1 MESHHR
7 SKTTIYDCARD
18 CLDDFNGLCQADAH
32 ERVAKGSV
40 SWAER
45 QRARFYLWTDS
56 LGVFASGHASADH
69 RLRDSSDISRIIIGL
84 VLALR
89 TDISYQ
95 RAVTL
100 NEQLPRQPLVETN
113 QSLVSEDVEENGD
126 SESLPSSSNESG
138 SRDHQPTK
146 SRQAIAI
153 EKNID
158 LLITLARSIRRS
170 GATTRD
176 ENADRWVEMV
186 QKNDLEDKYTELRD
200 FPIFAG
206 VFLQCLYPHAD
217 EKLKA
222 KIAKSMARRRN
233 HFVYRGE
240 HHKKLAKQPLKGAI
254 PARLIPQTTL
264 SEASANTAAAP
275 SLNSGSK
282 PLQTQVSSGVSQRNS
297 GTSATPIGS
306 KRLIRRVSSSSQPST
321 IATGASIKDTRL
333 VIPPAPPFKDE
344 DTEVLCPYCYILYP
358 IKVAERER
366 WRISCHTF
374 ALLKLAATRKKFFAP
389 LTTGYCTYNPTI
401 PIQNGF
407 VLLAI
412 PLNSSPKKAVIKSIS
427 SKIMIKSSHPHALTP
442 LHEQAY
448 IQFSNVANA
457 LCVAGPLTKGQMTC
471 QGSLGHT
478 TVSECSERSNQ
489 SKGRS
494 GLDSDTQHEEAEFDP
509 GNLINPDLTTFL
521 AESEISDDDPAW
533 IRPSSQPLE
542 NVNYRDE
549 WGFWLSTSKYR
560 DEWVLS
566 HKLHS
571 PQPSSSENALCA
583 ALFKARHEWPPRM
596 NRFFIPNDELERLLH
611 VDAIMDELA
620 TYQLGS
626 MAAQESHRLAQ
637 NISNKAPRLFA
648 ILICLGLGDFIPQF
662 MDEGIDDEDLPFGR
676 IDDTERPGWQ
686 LGSKSRPNEPIRCMT
701 GWKQPSIINFHRE
714 QWYVL
719 AHIFN
724 NNEEGRIPH
733 YDIGNDCILPFVKD
747 EEQGD
752 QVKQGDFSTKS
763 SPSMAVKRLHSTEE
777 KDFLSEVDMLNALT
791 PHNHPHLVRLL
802 ATYRYRNRYYLLFP
816 FAKLN
821 LREYWKSNPLPDF
834 TESMIL
840 WSLHQCEAIAS
851 GLRLIHT
858 HQTTQYL
865 PDWGDPPPE
874 KGNLAGV
881 EDADRKFGCHGD
893 IKPENILWSVEIDQI
908 HDDHFK
914 GTLEYQERGYL
925 LIADLKFHQRWTTSH
940 KGLAHK
946 VRGSKTYEPPEMRL
960 NKVISRA
967 YDIWSLGCLYLE
979 FITWMVLGWE
989 KLSGFPEARGMAGAS
1004 GVTDDTFYTIIQ
1016 DAHSR
1021 FIPHGILRESV
1032 REWIR
1037 VLHEQPRSSLFIHDF
1052 LDLIEDRLLAV
1063 DPLARITCGPLNVEL
1078 GGMVGRGEKEPTYL
1092 TNSSPWPG
1100 RDVQVTPNPGETEVS
1115 KKDNS
1120 SMDLSGRTWDSQD
1133 PTPAWLDTL
1142 QDDLLNCQKESPPGS
1157 TRYFVPI
1164 NMMKSL
1170 VTRSKVE
1177 AALQNIY
1184 PRMAEDRMLLKRYS
1198 ESINLRSKRV
1208 FAILITEG
1216 SIFREAIK
1224 EFVDEGITDDDLPF
1238 YRAYNEDESSFVL
1251 CKEKHKLCKKEN
1263 HQLCGIQVMS
1273 KWSQRSRMEFDR
1285 VQWFFQAPEFRKSPG
1300 EIPYFEFHDNV
1311 VMPFL
1316 KDYEHDS
1323 EFFRAGGYSQVWPV
1337 QIDRAHQN
1345 LVDTTDPKGPYLAI
1359 KRLISRDKFQFNK
1372 EIEFS
1377 KKLSHCDD
1385 PHLIQLLAT
1394 YKFKNQYHLVFPY
1407 AKENL
1412 REYWNSVDIPYW
1424 NKKTGFWFLQEI
1436 CGLVAALNTIHNLD
1450 LGGSTAVNDSGN
1462 STRNRFSRF
1471 RNVKSGGEERENK
1484 YGRHGDLKPENILRL
1499 EGSQGSENAGV
1510 LQITDFGLG
1519 RFHRFESRSMED
1531 PRTIQGSPTYA
1542 PPEIAL
1548 GKPVSRAY
1556 DIWSLGCIFLEF
1568 ITWLLEGSRGLDEFS
1583 AARMLLGEDGITDDV
1598 YFTLITPT
1606 DRPNAPPEAEVREGV
1621 LEWIDRLRQHP
1632 RRSEMSLEFLD
1643 LIEQSMLKVDSSG
1656 RISAELLVVNIRRM
1670 LDKSENQAGYLL
1682 GSNESVIDAS
1692 SGMKPPG
1699 ARNTRVSKVKFDAYH
1714 LVLPSDE

>member
-18 CLDDFNGLCQADAH
+18 CLDDFNGLCQADDAH

-56 LGVFASGHASADH
+56 LE
-69 RLRDSSDISRIIIGL
+69 
-84 VLALR
+84 
-89 TDISYQ
+89 

-264 SEASANTAAAP
+264 SEASATTAAAP

-282 PLQTQVSSGVSQRNS
+282 PLQTQVSSGDSQRNS

-306 KRLIRRVSSSSQPST
+306 ERLIRRVSSSSQHST

-366 WRISCHTF
+366 WRISCHTY

-389 LTTGYCTYNPTI
+389 LTNGYCTYNPTI

-412 PLNSSPKKAVIKSIS
+412 PLKSSTKKAVIKSIS

-457 LCVAGPLTKGQMTC
+457 PCVVAGPLSKGQMTC

-521 AESEISDDDPAW
+521 AESEIPDDDPAW

-571 PQPSSSENALCA
+571 PQPSSSVTALCA

-596 NRFFIPNDELERLLH
+596 NSFFIPNDELERLLH

-648 ILICLGLGDFIPQF
+648 ILVCLGLGDFIPQF

-701 GWKQPSIINFHRE
+701 GWKQFRIISFDRE

-719 AHIFN
+719 AHIFD
-724 NNEEGRIPH
+724 NNEEGQIPH
-733 YDIGNDCILPFVKD
+733 YDIGNNCILPFVKD

-752 QVKQGDFSTKS
+752 KVKQGGFSTVWEIIIHPAHQKLYRSTDLEVKKSLFFS
-763 SPSMAVKRLHSTEE
+763 SPSMALKRLHSKEE
-777 KDFLSEVDMLNALT
+777 EDFLAEVDMFKAFT
-791 PHNHPHLVRLL
+791 PHNHSHLVRLL
-802 ATYRYRNRYYLLFP
+802 ATYRYRDRYYLLLFP

-821 LREYWKSNPLPDF
+821 LRKYWESIPLPEF
-834 TESMIL
+834 TKSLML
-840 WSLHQCEAIAS
+840 WFLQQCTAIAS
-851 GLRLIHT
+851 GLNSIHQQ
-858 HQTTQYL
+858 QTTRERAPGVGGL
-865 PDWGDPPPE
+865 PSFENPDHIFS
-874 KGNLAGV
+874 
-881 EDADRKFGCHGD
+881 RHGD
-893 IKPENILWSVEIDQI
+893 IKAENILWSAEIDNNHAAHCKCFLGQ
-908 HDDHFK
+908 
-914 GTLEYQERGYL
+914 LEQGYL
-925 LIADLKFHQRWTTSH
+925 LLANFGRIDFPQNSGGSH
-940 KGLAHK
+940 
-946 VRGSKTYEPPEMRL
+946 TYEPPEMSL
-960 NKVISRA
+960 NQETSRA

-989 KLSGFPEARGMAGAS
+989 ALSEFPKTHAVTEASVLAN
-1004 GVTDDTFYTIIQ
+1004 DTFYTIVQ
-1016 DAHSR
+1016 YTESQSA
-1021 FIPHGILRESV
+1021 PTAVLRESV
-1032 REWIR
+1032 RERIR
-1037 VLHEQPRSSLFIHDF
+1037 DLHEQPLSSLFIHNF
-1052 LDLIEDRLLAV
+1052 LDLIEDKLLDV
-1063 DPLARITCGPLNVEL
+1063 DPSTRIECVSLTAEL
-1078 GGMVGRGEKEPTYL
+1078 REMVDRGEREPTYL
-1092 TNSSPWPG
+1092 TKSYPWPG
-1100 RDVQVTPNPGETEVS
+1100 RDVKVIPNPGEREVS

-1120 SMDLSGRTWDSQD
+1120 SMDLSERAWDSQGLS
-1133 PTPAWLDTL
+1133 PAVLDTL
-1142 QDDLLNCQKESPPGS
+1142 KDDLLDCQEESPIGS
-1157 TRYFVPI
+1157 NRYFVPI

-1170 VTRSKVE
+1170 VTRPKVE

-1184 PRMAEDRMLLKRYS
+1184 PRMADDRILLKRYS
-1198 ESINLRSKRV
+1198 ESISLRSKRV
-1208 FAILITEG
+1208 FAILITGED
-1216 SIFREAIK
+1216 IFREAIK
-1224 EFVDEGITDDDLPF
+1224 KFVDEGVTDDDLPLC
-1238 YRAYNEDESSFVL
+1238 RAYNENQSSFVL
-1251 CKEKHKLCKKEN
+1251 CKEKHKLCEKRD
-1263 HQLCGIQVMS
+1263 HQLCGIQAMS
-1273 KWSQRSRMEFDR
+1273 KWPQRRRSEFDR

-1300 EIPYFEFHDNV
+1300 ETPYFEFHDNA

-1316 KDYEHDS
+1316 KDYEHDF

-1337 QIDRAHQN
+1337 QIHPAHQN
-1345 LVDTTDPKGPYLAI
+1345 LVDTRDLKGPYLAI
-1359 KRLISRDKFQFNK
+1359 KRLFSRDKLDFDR
-1372 EIEFS
+1372 ETEFS
-1377 KKLSHCDD
+1377 EKLSQCDD
-1385 PHLIQLLAT
+1385 PHLIKLLAT

-1412 REYWNSVDIPYW
+1412 RDYWESVGIPFW
-1424 NKKTGFWFLQEI
+1424 NRETVFWFLREL
-1436 CGLVAALNTIHNLD
+1436 CGLVAALNTIHNFD
-1450 LGGSTAVNDSGN
+1450 LVDSAAAVDDTGYP
-1462 STRNRFSRF
+1462 TLERFSRPQ
-1471 RNVKSGGEERENK
+1471 NVKLSVEEREKK
-1484 YGRHGDLKPENILRL
+1484 YGRHGDLKPENILRS
-1499 EGSQGSENAGV
+1499 EGPQGSKNAGV

-1519 RFHRFESRSMED
+1519 RFHRFGSRSMED
-1531 PRTIQGSPTYA
+1531 PRTINGSPTYA
-1542 PPEIAL
+1542 PPELAL
-1548 GKPVSRAY
+1548 VKPVSRAY

-1568 ITWLLEGSRGLDEFS
+1568 ITWLLEGSQGLDEFS

-1598 YFTLITPT
+1598 YFTLVMPT
-1606 DRPNAPPEAEVREGV
+1606 DLPNTRPEAVVREGV
-1621 LEWIDRLRQHP
+1621 VKWIDRLRQNP

-1656 RISAELLVVNIRRM
+1656 RISAELLVVNMRRM

-1682 GSNESVIDAS
+1682 GSNESVIDTS
-1692 SGMKPPG
+1692 SGMKPPRG
-1699 ARNTRVSKVKFDAYH
+1699 SETRVSKVKFDAYH